1 MKGGSLMAGWNLKAG
16 AITEYVVSEDRIWS
30 LFNFVFSDAC
40 KKRNTYKF
48 GLIKSLLDSAFSGEM
63 TEQGVR
69 YSYEELFGRFAYNY
83 WNLVVKY
90 DLRQMRKDGKSEF
103 SKMFSISGLA
113 RKSFT
118 FCVKALGTHP
128 FLEFESLGA
137 DIKNKII
144 KQVTVECKRFVIGA
158 LYDDFDGI
166 IYSFNLKEDGI
177 VLNPRVYDF
186 MLKYKAELEKL
197 NYYAWAR
204 FLEQIND
211 DNVLMRVIDK
221 LELATP
227 KREDLSVY
235 REILRKEFE
244 EDTCFYCGKKLGK
257 NIHVDHFI
265 PWSFVKDDKLW
276 NFVLSCARCNER
288 KSNKL
293 PKQDFL
299 IKIEQRNKGI
309 QVVDN
314 IIVQKDFERYSQD
327 LLNRMWKYAKMSGLK
342 EVEMRT

>member
-1 MKGGSLMAGWNLKAG
+1 M
-16 AITEYVVSEDRIWS
+16 
-30 LFNFVFSDAC
+30 FNYIFSDAC

-48 GLIKSLLDSAFSGEM
+48 GLIKSLLDGVFSGEV

-103 SKMFSISGLA
+103 SKVELILKDAIKGNEIL
-113 RKSFT
+113 T
-118 FCVKALGTHP
+118 N
-128 FLEFESLGA
+128 LEFESL
-137 DIKNKII
+137 DSDTKYKII
-144 KQVTVECKRFVIGA
+144 KQVTAECKRFVIGA

-211 DNVLMRVIDK
+211 DNVLVRVIDK
-221 LELATP
+221 L
-227 KREDLSVY
+227 
-235 REILRKEFE
+235 LRKQSE
-244 EDTCFYCGKKLGK
+244 L
-257 NIHVDHFI
+257 V
-265 PWSFVKDDKLW
+265 
-276 NFVLSCARCNER
+276 
-288 KSNKL
+288 
-293 PKQDFL
+293 
-299 IKIEQRNKGI
+299 
-309 QVVDN
+309 
-314 IIVQKDFERYSQD
+314 
-327 LLNRMWKYAKMSGLK
+327 
-342 EVEMRT
+342 